1 MGVGDI
7 FKFPKMNFGKSVC
20 SKNFFLRLRFL
31 DLRYNKTILLQKE
44 KEKQKL
50 HKTQSTIMMKDDQ
63 VLKIKNK
70 SEVLYLRPDIILY
83 IQADGNY
90 SNIFFADGSV
100 LTTLTYQRAEIARMM
115 DEQLT
120 KEKRKRFV
128 LLGRSYMVNIDYVL
142 RIQPSKQLLT
152 FQVNKFGTTKK
163 IVIKATAKA
172 LELWAK
178 EMENREDRRT
188 VCIKRKLFF

>member
-1 MGVGDI
+1 
-7 FKFPKMNFGKSVC
+7 
-20 SKNFFLRLRFL
+20 
-31 DLRYNKTILLQKE
+31 
-44 KEKQKL
+44 
-50 HKTQSTIMMKDDQ
+50 MMKDDQ

-120 KEKRKRFV
+120 EEKRKRFV
-128 LLGRSYMVNIDYVL
+128 LLGRSYMVNMDYVL

-163 IVIKATAKA
+163 IAIKATAKA
-172 LELWAK
+172 LELLAK
-178 EMENREDRRT
+178 EMENREDGT
-188 VCIKRKLFF
+188 NKD